1 MALVIGT
8 AVLSQSDDGV
18 DEVTFQPSADFMEM
32 SLIERLGAAYLLISE
47 IYDLIDFEDDIDPE
61 DEDLEDEEEDL
72 EDWSDEELA

>member
-8 AVLSQSDDGV
+8 AVLTQSDDGV

-47 IYDLIDFEDDIDPE
+47 IYDLIDYDDPE
-61 DEDLEDEEEDL
+61 DEEDEEDEDED
-72 EDWSDEELA
+72 EDWSEEEYA